1 MGRVVAI
8 ANQKGGVGKTTTAIN
23 LAASLAAAE
32 RRVLLLDLDPQSHS
46 TKGLGLQ
53 GQGGDGTCY
62 DVLVEGRPLGEIL
75 RPSHLETLQ
84 IGPANRDLTGVE
96 VELTHAER
104 REFRLREAL
113 EPVRDRFDHIFLDCP
128 PSLGLLTLNA
138 LVASDGILVPVQCE
152 YLALEGLSDLID
164 TTRRVQAGLNRELR
178 IDGILLTMYDDRTNL
193 ARQVAQDIRQHFG
206 DAVFETVIPRNIR
219 LGEAPSFGLP
229 VIQYDIHS
237 KGAVAYMD
245 LAREYLRHEAKSV
258 GQGAQ

>member
-32 RRVLLLDLDPQSHS
+32 RRVLLIDLDPQSHS
-46 TKGLGLQ
+46 TKGLGLE
-53 GQGGDGTCY
+53 GQDGAGTGY
-62 DVLVEGRPLGEIL
+62 DVLIEGRPLEEIVQ
-75 RPSHLETLQ
+75 PSHLATLR
-84 IGPANRDLTGVE
+84 IAPANRDLTGVE
-96 VELTHAER
+96 VELADAER

-152 YLALEGLSDLID
+152 YLALEGLSDLIE
-164 TTRRVQAGLNRELR
+164 TTRRVQGGLNPGLR

-193 ARQVAQDIRQHFG
+193 ARQVAHDIRQHFG

-237 KGAVAYMD
+237 KGAEAYMD
-245 LAREYLRHEAKSV
+245 LAREYLRNEAKSV